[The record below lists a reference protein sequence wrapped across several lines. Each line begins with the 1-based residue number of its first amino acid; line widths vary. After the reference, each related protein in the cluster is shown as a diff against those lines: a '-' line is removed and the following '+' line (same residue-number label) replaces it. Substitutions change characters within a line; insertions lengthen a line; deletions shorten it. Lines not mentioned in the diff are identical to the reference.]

1 MATSDGM
8 ASALLMAV
16 NRGYDVDWLDDFPSK
31 VKALTLEQVNGAIRK
46 YLNPNQMFLVKAG
59 TMP

>member
-1 MATSDGM
+1 M